1 MREAKV
7 VVFINLR
14 QGGMSV
20 HDYSLKFIQLA
31 KYAPLLVSDPRDQI
45 SQLVTDVSDDLQE

>member
-1 MREAKV
+1 MVE
-7 VVFINLR
+7 FINLC

-31 KYAPLLVSDPRDQI
+31 KYAPYLVSNPKDEMSRF
-45 SQLVTDVSDDLQE
+45 VTGVLDGLQE